1 MVIHD
6 YTGARIACTLIVE
19 ITEDDDKSAQSVSA
33 GWCSWIQCGDSYDTR
48 ARGTDADFCHS
59 NKDTCEGACAEGE
72 GAGATWCTESTNNG
86 GNDDNTALVNAAST
100 AAFTAMGLD
109 VAQMTALGALLGGLA
124 KDSPINQLLETA
136 VNGAFSNG
144 TPTLEALTATMKTTF
159 TSAAFSTLLKDTDG
173 VDAELLAAVNT
184 AVENADESGA
194 AGLALNLAVVAMAAA
209 ALL

>member
-1 MVIHD
+1 VC
-6 YTGARIACTLIVE
+6 A
-19 ITEDDDKSAQSVSA
+19 S
-33 GWCSWIQCGDSYDTR
+33 
-48 ARGTDADFCHS
+48 
-59 NKDTCEGACAEGE
+59 CE
-72 GAGATWCTESTNNG
+72 NG
-86 GNDDNTALVNAAST
+86 DNTALFNAAGA

-109 VAQMTALGALLGGLA
+109 VAQMTALGALLEGLA